1 MDEQENKITVPSRL
15 EDGRRNPEWTKQN
28 KQRRRLAGLP
38 ANPKHNPEKRKEYY
52 RNNIERFKEYTK
64 SPEAKAA
71 RKRYQSSAKGKATKD
86 RFLDKIRPNRKKRD
100 NPNETGDQYAKRVL
114 EELRQKLGKI
124 EEYP

>member
-1 MDEQENKITVPSRL
+1 MDEQENKNTVPSRL

-38 ANPKHNPEKRKEYY
+38 VNPKHNPEKRKEYY
-52 RNNIERFKEYTK
+52 KNNSEYFKKYRK
-64 SPEAKAA
+64 SPAAKAA
-71 RKRYQSSAKGKATKD
+71 TKRYRNSEKGKATIN
-86 RFLDKIRPNRKKRD
+86 RFLDKARPNRKKRD

-114 EELRQKLGKI
+114 EGLRQKLGKI